1 MRARVALA
9 ALILVLVVLNGL
21 VVRREIVLRLGRS
34 VLLPLAPVDPRSLM
48 QGDYMTLRY
57 SVAADL
63 RQALPD
69 GAADGRCVLR
79 LDEDGVGSFVRIDD
93 GSPLDR
99 DQVLLRFRV
108 RKDQIRLGA
117 ESYFFQE
124 GTASSYSR
132 ARFGELRVADS
143 GDAVLV
149 GLRGEDHTPLGPA
162 PATE

>member
-9 ALILVLVVLNGL
+9 ALILILLVLNGL
-21 VVRREIVLRLGRS
+21 VVRREVVLRMGRS

-57 SVAADL
+57 AIAADL
-63 RQALPD
+63 RQALAD
-69 GAADGRCVLR
+69 DASDGRCVLR
-79 LDEDGVGSFVRIDD
+79 LDEKNVGSFVRLDD
-93 GSPLDR
+93 GSPLER
-99 DQVLLRFRV
+99 DQTFLRFRV
-108 RKDQIRLGA
+108 RKDQVRLGA

-124 GTASSYSR
+124 GTGGSYVR

-149 GLRGEDHTPLGPA
+149 GLRGEDHQPLGPDG
-162 PATE
+162 ATE